1 MAPGVDDLHPY
12 MRALETLRFPQK
24 RGGKNRVIRKK
35 KNCFWPT
42 ALNRR

>member
-1 MAPGVDDLHPY
+1 MAPGVDDLHPH

-24 RGGKNRVIRKK
+24 REKNRVIRKK